1 MSIKKG
7 FDKVAK
13 DYDLDRKKL
22 IPCFDDLYGTAIKIV
37 PYSKT
42 DTIKVL
48 DLGAGTGLFAGLV
61 AEIYPDWEY
70 TLIDISEKMLGEAKK
85 RFSDSRVNYIVQ
97 DYING
102 PIDGEYDLIISALSI
117 HHLSDLQKEELFIRL
132 YLNLKN
138 GGMFINADQALGE
151 NENIDQLYRA
161 GWLKEVKE
169 NGVKEDVLSSAIER
183 MKEDKMS
190 TLSNQIKWL
199 KKAGFSDVNL
209 WYKNLS
215 FAVYSGRKE

>member
-61 AEIYPDWEY
+61 A
-70 TLIDISEKMLGEAKK
+70 
-85 RFSDSRVNYIVQ
+85 IVRGQ
-97 DYING
+97 
-102 PIDGEYDLIISALSI
+102 
-117 HHLSDLQKEELFIRL
+117 
-132 YLNLKN
+132 
-138 GGMFINADQALGE
+138 
-151 NENIDQLYRA
+151 
-161 GWLKEVKE
+161 
-169 NGVKEDVLSSAIER
+169 
-183 MKEDKMS
+183 
-190 TLSNQIKWL
+190 
-199 KKAGFSDVNL
+199 
-209 WYKNLS
+209 
-215 FAVYSGRKE
+215 